1 MKALSQSFSVEFSLE
16 VFSFTTEPEPVD
28 LNAALEVLAVDKSFS
43 SPSYSSSKPHSRSS
57 SMNDSESQAR

>member
-28 LNAALEVLAVDKSFS
+28 LNAALEVLAVDEELLEPLILLEQTAF
-43 SPSYSSSKPHSRSS
+43 P
-57 SMNDSESQAR
+57 